1 MNKKLLY
8 IATMLLM
15 VLGFSS
21 CDDDK
26 AIPPVYYPEQIGDGT
41 GLSPYSVGTAL
52 TKIYTGDYTSKQVF
66 VKGIVSQVT
75 EFGESYGNITY
86 YISDD
91 GTAKNELEVYRGLG
105 LNGEKF
111 TAITDLSV
119 GDEVI
124 IACVLTYYNNTY
136 AETGQGA
143 IIVSLNGSPWTP
155 DPVIEPAGSGLKDDP
170 YNVTKALEVILS
182 DNCPTEKVFVSGIIS
197 KIDNID
203 TSFGNA
209 TYYISD
215 TGSTYTQL
223 EVYRGYSLGGAKFTS
238 TSEIKV
244 GDEIVVYGQVVNFN
258 GTPEFTTGSM
268 ICKLGDKESY
278 PAEGS
283 TAEPKGDGSQAD
295 PYNVAKAQ
303 EVIASLGAD
312 VKSEKVYIEGTVSKI
327 ESIDTS
333 SFGNAT
339 YYISDDGTAAGE
351 LMVYRGYYFNGDKFT
366 AADQLKVG
374 DKVVIYGEL
383 INFKGNTPEVTQGSA
398 LVTINGQGSGTPAP
412 DPTPGGPKGSGTQA
426 DPYNAAK
433 ALEVATSLA
442 ADQPSEK
449 VYVSGIISSIKE
461 VSTSFGN
468 ATYAISDDGT
478 TAGEFSIY
486 RCYYIGGEK
495 FTAEDQI
502 KVGDKVL
509 LYGALVNFKGNTP
522 QMAQGGQI
530 VSVEGGSVT
539 PDPGPTPDP
548 DGPGSQA
555 NPYTVA
561 KAQEIIAAGSY
572 TADKVYIKGKIS
584 AITEVST
591 SFGNATYAIS
601 DDGSASGQLTV
612 FRGYYF
618 NGDKFTAEN
627 QIKVGDEVV
636 ILGALTSYN
645 GKPQVNTG
653 SQIIT
658 LNGKTSSD
666 SSATG
671 N

>member
-8 IATMLLM
+8 IATLLLM
-15 VLGFSS
+15 VMGFSS

-26 AIPPVYYPEQIGDGT
+26 AVPPVFYPEQIGDGT

-91 GTAKNELEVYRGLG
+91 GKAKNELEVYRGLG
-105 LNGEKF
+105 LNGDKF
-111 TAITDLSV
+111 TSISDLSV

-124 IACVLTYYNNTY
+124 IACVLTYYNNRY
-136 AETGQGA
+136 AETSQGA

-155 DPVIEPAGSGLKDDP
+155 DPVIDPAGTGVRDDP

-182 DNCPTEKVFVSGIIS
+182 DNCPAEKVYVSGIIS
-197 KIDNID
+197 KIENID
-203 TSFGNA
+203 TSYGNA

-215 TGSTYTQL
+215 TGSTFTQL
-223 EVYRGYSLGGAKFTS
+223 EVYRGYSLGGARFKS
-238 TSEIKV
+238 DSEIKV
-244 GDEIVVYGQVVNFN
+244 GDKVVIYGQVVNFN

-283 TAEPKGDGSQAD
+283 TAEPTGDGTQTS
-295 PYNVAKAQ
+295 PYNVAKARQ
-303 EVIASLGAD
+303 VIASLGAD
-312 VKSEKVYIEGTVSKI
+312 VKSEKVYLEGTVSRI
-327 ESIDTS
+327 DNIDTS
-333 SFGNAT
+333 YGNAT

-351 LMVYRGYYFNGDKFT
+351 LMVYRGFYFNGDKFT
-366 AADQLKVG
+366 SEDQLKVG
-374 DKVVIYGEL
+374 DKVVILGEL
-383 INFKGNTPEVTQGSA
+383 INFKGNTPEVTQGSSI
-398 LVTINGQGSGTPAP
+398 VTLNGE
-412 DPTPGGPKGSGTQA
+412 GGGEPKGTGIQT
-426 DPYNAAK
+426 DPYNAAM
-433 ALEVATSLA
+433 ALQVASALS
-442 ADQPSEK
+442 ADQSTEK

-468 ATYAISDDGT
+468 ATFSISDNGSAT
-478 TAGEFSIY
+478 GQFSIF
-486 RCYYIGGEK
+486 RCYYINGDK

-502 KVGDKVL
+502 KVGDKVV
-509 LYGALVNFKGNTP
+509 LYGALVNYKGNTP
-522 QMAQGGQI
+522 QMTQGGQV
-530 VSVEGGSVT
+530 VSIESSGVT
-539 PDPGPTPDP
+539 PDPTPDDP

-572 TADKVYIKGKIS
+572 TSEKVYIKGKIS
-584 AITEVST
+584 QITEVST

-601 DDGSASGQLTV
+601 DDGTTTGQLTV
-612 FRGYYF
+612 FRGYYL

-627 QIKVGDEVV
+627 QIKVGDNVV

-653 SQIIT
+653 SQLISI
-658 LNGKTSSD
+658 NAD
-666 SSATG
+666 SAAAKRE
-671 N
+671 

>member
-8 IATMLLM
+8 IATLLLM
-15 VLGFSS
+15 VMGFSS

-26 AIPPVYYPEQIGDGT
+26 AVPPVFYPEQIGDGT

-91 GTAKNELEVYRGLG
+91 GKAKNELEVYRGLG
-105 LNGEKF
+105 LNGDKF
-111 TAITDLSV
+111 TSISDLSV

-124 IACVLTYYNNTY
+124 IACVLTYYNNRY
-136 AETGQGA
+136 AETSQGA

-155 DPVIEPAGSGLKDDP
+155 DPVIDPAGTGVRDDP

-182 DNCPTEKVFVSGIIS
+182 DNCPAEKVYVSGIIS

-203 TSFGNA
+203 TSYGNA

-215 TGSTYTQL
+215 TGSTFTQL
-223 EVYRGYSLGGAKFTS
+223 EVYRGYSLGGARFKS
-238 TSEIKV
+238 DSEIKV
-244 GDEIVVYGQVVNFN
+244 GDQVVIYGQVVNFN

-283 TAEPKGDGSQAD
+283 TAEPTGDGTQTS
-295 PYNVAKAQ
+295 PYNVAKARQ
-303 EVIASLGAD
+303 VIASLGAD
-312 VKSEKVYIEGTVSKI
+312 VKSEKVYLEGTVSRI
-327 ESIDTS
+327 DNIDTS
-333 SFGNAT
+333 YGNAT

-351 LMVYRGYYFNGDKFT
+351 LMVYRGFYFNGDKFT
-366 AADQLKVG
+366 SEDQLKVG
-374 DKVVIYGEL
+374 DKVVILGEL
-383 INFKGNTPEVTQGSA
+383 INFKGNTPEVTQGSSI
-398 LVTINGQGSGTPAP
+398 VTLNGE
-412 DPTPGGPKGSGTQA
+412 GGGEPKGTGIQT
-426 DPYNAAK
+426 DPYNAAM
-433 ALEVATSLA
+433 ALQVASALS
-442 ADQPSEK
+442 ADQSTEK

-468 ATYAISDDGT
+468 ATFSISDNGSAT
-478 TAGEFSIY
+478 GQFSIF
-486 RCYYIGGEK
+486 RCYYINGDK

-502 KVGDKVL
+502 KVGDKVV
-509 LYGALVNFKGNTP
+509 LYGALVNYKGNTP
-522 QMAQGGQI
+522 QMTQGGQV
-530 VSVEGGSVT
+530 VSIESSGVT
-539 PDPGPTPDP
+539 PDPTPDDP

-572 TADKVYIKGKIS
+572 TSEKVYIKGKIS
-584 AITEVST
+584 QITEVST

-601 DDGSASGQLTV
+601 DDGTTTGQLTV
-612 FRGYYF
+612 FRGYYL

-627 QIKVGDEVV
+627 QIKVGDNVV

-653 SQIIT
+653 SQLISI
-658 LNGKTSSD
+658 NAD
-666 SSATG
+666 SAAAKRK
-671 N
+671 